1 MPISARVWTAGKLLL
16 LAGGLVTTFV
26 VFAVLA
32 ARVAVRARDVTVP
45 DLVGHSIGEATAMAG
60 ALELELNVEEQRRP
74 DREVPSSHVL
84 GQEPPAGSMARRQRS
99 IRVWLSGGPRIA
111 RAPALVGESQ
121 RAAEIRLVQEGLQ
134 SGSVAEIR
142 SDLYP
147 PDVVV
152 AQDPAPGVETAEV
165 RLLVNRGE
173 DRAAY
178 VMPDLIGVSGQQAAE
193 VLRSQGFRVSITAQA
208 EVTGLPSGI
217 VTRQLPSGGF
227 QVHPGDAIS
236 IEVSR

>member
-16 LAGGLVTTFV
+16 LVGALATTFV
-26 VFAVLA
+26 VFAILA

-45 DLVGHSIGEATAMAG
+45 DLVGRPVGEATALA
-60 ALELELNVEEQRRP
+60 ASLELHLNVEGQRRP
-74 DREVPSSHVL
+74 DLKVPSGHVL
-84 GQEPPAGSMARRQRS
+84 GQEPPPGSQARRQRS
-99 IRVWLSGGPRIA
+99 IRVWLSSGPRIA

-121 RAAEIRLVQEGLQ
+121 RAAEIRLVQEGLVG
-134 SGSVAEIR
+134 GSVAEIR

-152 AQDPAPGVETAEV
+152 AQDPAPGTETADV

-178 VMPDLIGVSGQQAAE
+178 VMPDLIGVSGDRAADI
-193 VLRSQGFRVSITAQA
+193 LRGQGFRVSITAQA
-208 EVTGLPSGI
+208 EATGLPAGI
-217 VTRQLPSGGF
+217 VTRQVPAGGY